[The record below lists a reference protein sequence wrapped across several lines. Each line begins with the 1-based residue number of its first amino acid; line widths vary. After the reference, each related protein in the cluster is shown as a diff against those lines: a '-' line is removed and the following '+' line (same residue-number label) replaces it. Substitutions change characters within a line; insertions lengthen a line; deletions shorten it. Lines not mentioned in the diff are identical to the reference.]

1 VAVDETQVTK
11 MIADTLQWA
20 IGQAHCPAIL
30 NLEIVEGAIL
40 FDTIDGGAF
49 SLTVEN
55 IDL

>member
-1 VAVDETQVTK
+1 MDETQVTK